1 MFVCVLSHSV
11 VSDCLQLHGLWP
23 IRLLCPEDFSV
34 RNTGMG
40 CHFFLQG
47 IFLTQGSSPHLLN
60 LLHWQVYS
68 LPLHHLGSPYT
79 VCVCVCARVCV
90 CVCVCACVRV
100 CACVCVC
107 VRVCGLP
114 RWLRQ

>member
-47 IFLTQGSSPHLLN
+47 IFLTQGLN
-60 LLHWQVYS
+60 PCLFCYLNWQAYS
-68 LPLHHLGSPYT
+68 LPLETAAKPEVVSWNTINTKRASSTLWVWILS
-79 VCVCVCARVCV
+79 
-90 CVCVCACVRV
+90 
-100 CACVCVC
+100 
-107 VRVCGLP
+107 
-114 RWLRQ
+114 